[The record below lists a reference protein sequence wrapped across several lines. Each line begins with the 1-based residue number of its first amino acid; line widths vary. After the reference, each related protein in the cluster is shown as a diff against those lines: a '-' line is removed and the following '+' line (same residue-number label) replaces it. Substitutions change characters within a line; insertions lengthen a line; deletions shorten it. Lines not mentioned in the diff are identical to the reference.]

1 MSLGTLREQDSTQT
15 HWPIVRLSAN
25 LAGNVQSW
33 EGRIVRT
40 EGSLDE
46 STGQLY
52 VVAEVQNPYNQKGSR
67 FPLLSNL
74 FVKAEIEG
82 KAIQDVV
89 ALPKN
94 AVNALHEVLLID
106 PENKLHIRRVD
117 VLREEPERILIKS
130 GLSVGDQLVIS
141 GIDVPVEGM
150 AVSIENNLNPKKP
163 Q

>member
-1 MSLGTLREQDSTQT
+1 
-15 HWPIVRLSAN
+15 
-25 LAGNVQSW
+25 
-33 EGRIVRT
+33 
-40 EGSLDE
+40 
-46 STGQLY
+46 
-52 VVAEVQNPYNQKGSR
+52 
-67 FPLLSNL
+67 
-74 FVKAEIEG
+74 
-82 KAIQDVV
+82 
-89 ALPKN
+89 
-94 AVNALHEVLLID
+94 LLID